1 MRIMV
6 VKYLP
11 ARCRIDIILH
21 IANRMSGDSRPTPVL
36 CDSACAGPLSLWG
49 LAVELHSFAQCVV
62 PLAPKR
68 FGRALSA
75 GKGVLVCA
83 RFSAPANA
91 LWKICEPG
99 YSCVIGKKAV
109 LLGGARIR
117 IV

>member
-1 MRIMV
+1 M
-6 VKYLP
+6 
-11 ARCRIDIILH
+11 
-21 IANRMSGDSRPTPVL
+21 
-36 CDSACAGPLSLWG
+36 
-49 LAVELHSFAQCVV
+49 ELHSFAQCVV

-109 LLGGARIR
+109 LLGACCSDPTDDAAVALALLLVVRDL
-117 IV
+117 